1 MQKQRDK
8 KRLIPTLLATVYTL
22 PALAG
27 ADDQMTRAPQP
38 AQGKPKATV
47 SAETVQQEV
56 IQLLRQGETDHVTL
70 NIAGQPGVYF
80 RLLYSTTGDPDS
92 YSLVPEGQGK
102 IGENGMGSFGFEL
115 KKLGKEE
122 VYLKVTTSDN
132 ADFVDTRVT
141 PKPMILEVEH
151 VEIKARDAVDDAY
164 KMIRGKMQEIKR
176 KTEVRT
182 PSAVAGVRG

>member
-8 KRLIPTLLATVYTL
+8 KKLIPTLLATVYTL

-27 ADDQMTRAPQP
+27 ADDQMTHAPQP
-38 AQGKPKATV
+38 AREKPKATV
-47 SAETVQQEV
+47 SAEAVQQEV
-56 IQLLRQGETDHVTL
+56 IQLLRQGETDRVTL

-92 YSLVPEGQGK
+92 YTLVPEGQGQ
-102 IGENGMGSFGFEL
+102 IGENGMGSIGFEL

-122 VYLKVTTSDN
+122 VYLKVTTSDT
-132 ADFVDTRVT
+132 ADFADTRVT
-141 PKPMILEVEH
+141 PKPVILEVEQ
-151 VEIKARDAVDDAY
+151 VEVKARDSILDRKRY
-164 KMIRGKMQEIKR
+164 EI
-176 KTEVRT
+176 RT